1 MFLLLYSSAL
11 LRACRLLF
19 FFSFSPFI
27 FSFLALSWLNVS
39 VDVEM
44 RQPVAPDAANAKY
57 FHENLAKMK
66 MKIAM

>member
-1 MFLLLYSSAL
+1 
-11 LRACRLLF
+11 
-19 FFSFSPFI
+19 
-27 FSFLALSWLNVS
+27 VS